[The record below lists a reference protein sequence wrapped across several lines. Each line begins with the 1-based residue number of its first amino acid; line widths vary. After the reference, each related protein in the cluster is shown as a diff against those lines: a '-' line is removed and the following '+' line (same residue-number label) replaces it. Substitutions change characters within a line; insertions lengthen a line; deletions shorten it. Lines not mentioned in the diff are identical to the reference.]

1 MTSTG
6 CIDPRAVTPEAIMSF
21 VDGEAPPAV
30 ADHIR
35 RCPSCGAEAADLSV
49 LQGRLSTVLNR
60 VDCPPTQLLGEYSLD
75 LLAAEQRTAIA
86 GHVLECVRC
95 TAELQTLRAFLKE
108 EALAPAPEAGAM
120 ARLRRIV
127 ATLFVPTQS
136 YAPGAVALRGA
147 ADATAQTY
155 QAADMTITLG
165 PGAQPRRGRASMM
178 GLMVREAGDS
188 GDADVPPGSMARLLA
203 PSGAVESAEI
213 DELGNFTFDDLHPG
227 TFVLEL
233 QLADT
238 VVVVEDVTVER
249 R

>member
-1 MTSTG
+1 M
-6 CIDPRAVTPEAIMSF
+6 AF
-21 VDGEAPPAV
+21 VDGEAPLAV

-35 RCPSCGAEAADLSV
+35 HCPSCGAEAADLSV

-75 LLAAEQRTAIA
+75 LLVAEQRTAIA

-95 TAELQTLRAFLKE
+95 AAELQTLRAFLRE
-108 EALAPAPEAGAM
+108 EALAAAPEAGAM
-120 ARLRRIV
+120 ARLRRVV
-127 ATLFVPTQS
+127 ATLFVPTPS

-178 GLMVREAGDS
+178 GLMVREAGD
-188 GDADVPPGSMARLLA
+188 AEVPPGSIARLLA